1 MNASRLPRLA
11 QAILC
16 VFCLQN
22 ANAFVPTTALGSVT
36 PGESHSAIT
45 KTALAEIYK
54 DLSLTTVSSTM
65 EDASEQIRD
74 GNAEVDDVHSKD
86 SAYHCDGE
94 NISACSNNIRNHVT
108 QAVADLGANNLDAA
122 RKNVGMALHTLQ
134 DFYSHSNWIE
144 LGNTGVHPQ
153 VGFSSTVGGLSPA
166 GEATCA
172 VVSATQGCSRD
183 NLITRSLTSGYFAGQ
198 NRNLPLGK
206 CRHGGGF
213 DGSPGWGGI
222 NKDMSFCLLTGN
234 GAFDSPH
241 SDLHPNAAALAAEA
255 SVKLFRDIRTRVS
268 ERQYKALL
276 GVGAPFAFAIDTTG
290 SMGTAIAGVRTA
302 VGQIIDT
309 RLNTPEQAT
318 QYVLA
323 PFSDPG
329 VPDPFV
335 TESEASFKSALAGLF
350 PSGGGDCP
358 ELAMGGL
365 YKAVAAAS
373 EGARVYLFTDASA
386 KDSAQRGSVMSL
398 AYEKKSR
405 VFFSLFGSC
414 SPYDPAY
421 FAVAKSTGGQ
431 VFVIPQSEAG
441 RVAQLAD
448 VLSRSDSVEILSVT
462 DVLSGGQKTFTFPVD
477 NQLSRLNISVAKVN
491 SFGAITVQRPDGSLV
506 QAGNP
511 GVEQIPISNA
521 LVLSITAPQV
531 GEWKINVSGTEEFSI
546 VVNGRSAL
554 AFDSFR
560 FVTSAGRP
568 GHMGAKPY
576 SGWPA
581 PGSTQHAMASMTGT
595 TQNLAFQFRTP
606 AGTVLRNFTLAG
618 NDPAQPGVQTGTV
631 QVPDEPFNV
640 YAVGELAGRVKFQR
654 VIASAVVPQ
663 RVSVVA
669 PIAVGLPRGQLTNY
683 LFQVRNDGPA
693 GSFNFAARDD
703 RRYVSSVTPLSATL
717 ATGASTL
724 VRVQLSPPAGA
735 AIGTVET
742 LTFTA
747 ESAVQPDVRNFAVLT
762 SQVIGAAIAGDLNR
776 DGVVNC
782 DDLGLVKASFG
793 MRAGNPSFN
802 PVVDLDSNGIIDAR
816 DLALVASRVP
826 AGTVCK

>member
-22 ANAFVPTTALGSVT
+22 ANAFVPSTALGSVT

-45 KTALAEIYK
+45 KTALAQVYK

-65 EDASEQIRD
+65 NDASEQIRD
-74 GNAEVDDVHSKD
+74 GNAEVDEIFSKD

-94 NISACSNNIRNHVT
+94 NISACSTNIVKHVN

-144 LGNTGVHPQ
+144 LDNTGVHPQ
-153 VGFSSTVGGLSPA
+153 VGFSSVVGGQA
-166 GEATCA
+166 GIAEPTCA
-172 VVSATQGCSRD
+172 AVSAINGCARD

-198 NRNLPLGK
+198 NRNLLPGK

-222 NKDMSFCLLTGN
+222 NKDMSSCLLTGD

-241 SDLHPNAAALAAEA
+241 SDSHPQAAALAAQA
-255 SVKLFRDIRTRVS
+255 SVKLFRDLRTRVG

-276 GVGAPFAFAIDTTG
+276 GIGAPFAFAIDTTG
-290 SMGTAIAGVRTA
+290 SMGTAITGVRTA
-302 VGQIIDT
+302 VGQIIDS

-323 PFSDPG
+323 PFSDPT
-329 VPDPFV
+329 VPEPFV
-335 TESEASFKSALAGLF
+335 TESEASFKTALAGLF

-358 ELAMGGL
+358 ELAMEGL
-365 YKAVAAAS
+365 YKAVARAS
-373 EGARVYLFTDASA
+373 HGARVYLFTDASA
-386 KDSAQRGSVMSL
+386 KDSAKRGSVLSL

-431 VFVIPQSEAG
+431 VFVIPQTEAG

-448 VLSRSDSVEILSVT
+448 VLSRSDSVDILSVS

-477 NQLSRLNISVAKVN
+477 NRMTRLNISVAKVN
-491 SFGAITVQRPDGSLV
+491 NAGAITVLRPDGSVV
-506 QAGNP
+506 QPGSP
-511 GVEQIPISNA
+511 GVEQIPLSNA
-521 LVLSITAPQV
+521 LVLSINAPQV
-531 GEWKINVSGTEEFSI
+531 GEWKVNISGLDEFSI
-546 VVNGRSAL
+546 IINGRSAL

-568 GHMGAKPY
+568 GHLGAKAY

-581 PGSTQHAMASMTGT
+581 PGATLHALASMTGT

-606 AGTVLRNFTLAG
+606 AGTVLRNFTLSA
-618 NDPAQPGVQTGTV
+618 NDTAQPGVQTGTV
-631 QVPDEPFNV
+631 QVPNEPFNV

-654 VIASAVVPQ
+654 VIASTVVPQ
-663 RVSVVA
+663 LVSVVA

-683 LFQVRNDGPA
+683 LFKVRNDGAA
-693 GSFNFAARDD
+693 GTFNFVARDD
-703 RRYVSSVTPLSATL
+703 RLYITSVTPASATL
-717 ATGASTL
+717 ASGASVL
-724 VRVQLSPPAGA
+724 VRVQLTPPSTAPV
-735 AIGTVET
+735 GTVET

-747 ESAVQPDVRNFAVLT
+747 EHALQPDLRNFAVLT
-762 SQVIGAAIAGDLNR
+762 SQVIGAAIVGDLNR

-802 PVVDLDSNGIIDAR
+802 PVVDLDNNGIVDAR
-816 DLALVASRVP
+816 DLALVASKVP